1 MPERTEAEARAAC
14 AAAGYDPDFVGS
26 KGFPNWQDHGGV
38 DAETRA
44 ANAERAQAALRA
56 SLTDFP
62 EPLSFP
68 EERVPENKREAFNAA
83 ADHMIEAALKGPFR
97 LPPGIL
103 VTSAGN
109 RED

>member
-14 AAAGYDPDFVGS
+14 TAAGYDPDYVGS
-26 KGFPNWQDHGGV
+26 KGFPNWQDYGGV

-44 ANAERAQAALRA
+44 TNAERAQAALRA
-56 SLTDFP
+56 SLSDFP
-62 EPLSFP
+62 DPPSSC
-68 EERVPENKREAFNAA
+68 EEGVPDDRRAAYTAA
-83 ADHMIEAALKGPFR
+83 AEYMIEAALKGPFQ

-109 RED
+109 TED